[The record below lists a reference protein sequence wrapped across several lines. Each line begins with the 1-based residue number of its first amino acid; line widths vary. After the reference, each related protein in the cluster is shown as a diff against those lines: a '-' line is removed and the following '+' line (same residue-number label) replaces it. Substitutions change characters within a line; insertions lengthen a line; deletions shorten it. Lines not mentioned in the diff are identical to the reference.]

1 MNDVA
6 VRTPMQYLDK
16 AVGALRDMGL
26 MPTKVEPAP
35 INALLER
42 ISDLEPDKIQ
52 VIARTLSQASV
63 FNEVVREQIAGMEI
77 GERYKAITDGFNS
90 IRDDAKRMVDQLAD
104 SKIDLLERATNVWMK
119 IARGDV
125 ADRFDKVRAIYLDVT
140 KDTKGQVDREH
151 TILEAYRDYR
161 GALKQSEVLALEV
174 LKAATAKLDG
184 AREGLKAASEKVA
197 KFTGTEPADRARL
210 ELERDEHLRRVQD
223 EEKRYQIAK
232 DLSDNLTISYNTSEV
247 VMARLQQTT
256 NAKER
261 IYAQS
266 VSFFSTNDTVLT
278 ALKASFTGMFGLQ
291 ESTATLNAMKEGVS
305 KSLETLSEIGGKVQ
319 EEAVKAGYG
328 PTIRADAVKK
338 LVNSV
343 VNYQERAQQIIDEMR
358 KLSTQNSARFAMRSK
373 TASAGLPSSLPM
385 ARHSHFDVDH
395 QINRRGWQAHRGHT
409 RRPHARHG
417 CGRYAAASRPAC
429 RARAQRGRPRR
440 AADRALARALQEPG
454 H

>member
-278 ALKASFTGMFGLQ
+278 ALKASFTGMFGLH

-338 LVNSV
+338 LVDSV
-343 VNYQERAQQIIDEMR
+343 VSYQERAQQIIDEMR
-358 KLSTQNSARFAMRSK
+358 KLSTQNSAEIRDAVEDGK
-373 TASAGLPSSLPM
+373 
-385 ARHSHFDVDH
+385 
-395 QINRRGWQAHRGHT
+395 RRIAKLV
-409 RRPHARHG
+409 
-417 CGRYAAASRPAC
+417 
-429 RARAQRGRPRR
+429 
-440 AADRALARALQEPG
+440 ADGKALAL
-454 H
+454 

>member
-278 ALKASFTGMFGLQ
+278 ALKASFTGMFGLH

-338 LVNSV
+338 LVDSV

-358 KLSTQNSARFAMRSK
+358 KLSTQNSAEIRDAVEDGK
-373 TASAGLPSSLPM
+373 
-385 ARHSHFDVDH
+385 
-395 QINRRGWQAHRGHT
+395 RRIAKLV
-409 RRPHARHG
+409 
-417 CGRYAAASRPAC
+417 
-429 RARAQRGRPRR
+429 
-440 AADRALARALQEPG
+440 ADGKALAL
-454 H
+454 